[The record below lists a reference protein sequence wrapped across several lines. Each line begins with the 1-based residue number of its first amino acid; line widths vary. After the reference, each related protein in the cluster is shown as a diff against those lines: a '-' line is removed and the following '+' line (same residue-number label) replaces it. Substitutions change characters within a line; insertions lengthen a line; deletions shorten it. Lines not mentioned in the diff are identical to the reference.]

1 MKKQNNKS
9 KRVQIEFERQ
19 HLLVLIS
26 ALETYS
32 RLQSGQIKMAMD
44 EVYWDRSLTYEEG
57 QYIENVIRSIAFP
70 PNAKREYDGH
80 GGFYDQYNN
89 EYDESGE
96 IVRESEDWVNKK
108 IRPHL
113 DHPNS
118 SFGVGCKEMTRGTV
132 AWEIK
137 KAIEEFLH
145 YERNDGYRDMGVD
158 GDGVLNISNIPDAK
172 VIDPETKAYWVP
184 KKEFI
189 IPKRYQPKIASLVQS
204 NNWSGVWDTVEKAFK
219 NKKLPGGSGMKIE
232 EKDSLYYVV
241 VQKPYKAIL
250 ENRSKKIAANKAT

>member
-1 MKKQNNKS
+1 MKDKKP
-9 KRVQIEFERQ
+9 KRIQVEFERQ

-44 EVYWDRSLTYEEG
+44 EVYWDRGFKYEEG
-57 QYIENVIRSIAFP
+57 QYLENVIRSIAFP
-70 PNAKREYDGH
+70 SNARREYDGH
-80 GGFYDQYNN
+80 GGFYDQYGN
-89 EYDESGE
+89 EYDENGE
-96 IVRESEDWVNKK
+96 IVKESEDWKNKK

-118 SFGVGCKEMTRGTV
+118 SFGVGCKEMIRGTI

-158 GDGVLNISNIPDAK
+158 GDGVLNISNIPNAK
-172 VIDPETKAYWVP
+172 VIDPETKTYWVP
-184 KKEFI
+184 EKWFA
-189 IPKRYQPKIASLVQS
+189 IPKRYQEKVKEAIFIKDYTTAWKIA
-204 NNWSGVWDTVEKAFK
+204 DKTFK
-219 NKKLPGGSGMKIE
+219 KESAPQGARKRIA
-232 EKDSLYYVV
+232 EKDSMYYVV
-241 VQKPYKAIL
+241 VEKPLKPHDTK
-250 ENRSKKIAANKAT
+250 N